1 MMIDEHDF
9 MIFFQDNK
17 TATYMMIAKQM
28 IKVEELEGDI
38 ETDGPTVTC
47 SRSGDLVLA
56 MRHFVSGRLFDCN
69 WHSHGVL

>member
-1 MMIDEHDF
+1 
-9 MIFFQDNK
+9 
-17 TATYMMIAKQM
+17 MMIAKQM